1 MALEKASGSGVS
13 AKKHIF
19 SGLLARA
26 RERNTML
33 ARERKK
39 KGTLAKSP
47 QVPHSETAATLVA
60 ASNTTIATGA
70 ATDARETCMAQL
82 VLVAQQSRVIGEL
95 EMKLAK
101 MEEDKVRLQN
111 ENTQLKFALKLNT
124 KTIEGL
130 RGELQKLAQAHQR
143 TLNAKGGSKRG
154 SAVQTPTM
162 AVVGRMCDSADLNS
176 RKAKSRAVGHVL
188 GELFRQA
195 QGSGDDA
202 VAVVEGIMNNK
213 TMKQLLEG
221 KALFRSTQKERVVT
235 DDIITE
241 LVATIEKIKRS
252 SRSSTEWH
260 MYQSVLNAIVPAN
273 YAHPRLM
280 AELIG
285 VTYRKVHAVAIR
297 KAEINETGDMS
308 VGHVPKT
315 RSDSFRILHAGTV
328 IHSPIESLNANHS
341 FFH

>member
-1 MALEKASGSGVS
+1 VALEKASGSGVS

-213 TMKQLLEG
+213 TMKQLASEYRQQPRPSRCG
-221 KALFRSTQKERVVT
+221 VRVEVELAPMVT
-235 DDIITE
+235 INI
-241 LVATIEKIKRS
+241 
-252 SRSSTEWH
+252 
-260 MYQSVLNAIVPAN
+260 SVYTP
-273 YAHPRLM
+273 
-280 AELIG
+280 
-285 VTYRKVHAVAIR
+285 
-297 KAEINETGDMS
+297 
-308 VGHVPKT
+308 
-315 RSDSFRILHAGTV
+315 
-328 IHSPIESLNANHS
+328 SPPEPTDT
-341 FFH
+341 